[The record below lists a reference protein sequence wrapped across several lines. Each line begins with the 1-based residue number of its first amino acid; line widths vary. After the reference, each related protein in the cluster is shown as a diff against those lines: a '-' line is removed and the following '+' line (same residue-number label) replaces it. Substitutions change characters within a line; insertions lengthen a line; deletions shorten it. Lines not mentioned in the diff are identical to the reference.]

1 MVVQM
6 WILPKPNLS
15 DALKDVDEFE
25 RLNIIPKTE
34 TDPLKAL
41 TKLYDTSSAQVTLS
55 QVNTIT
61 SNVAQQIH
69 DAYDETYENKSLYY
83 IRDDLNKSVV
93 KCPYCEI
100 NECESLDHFFPKS
113 KYKALALCRLN
124 LVPMCTKCNGN
135 KAAKNVSGFI
145 HSYYPD
151 VTLNSKVFFK
161 CSVRVCSCGL
171 SCIFFVAPNVLPKN
185 IEKAVNNQINAVDL
199 KARLNK
205 AIIPFLKTIFITI
218 FSAKALV
225 QGLPRLIAEFEN
237 QPGFYNHWQTAV
249 LRGLDKKINGNVAVA
264 QQIID
269 AVKG

>member
-1 MVVQM
+1 M

-34 TDPLKAL
+34 TDPLKEL

-83 IRDDLNKSVV
+83 IRDDLNKSVA

-100 NECESLDHFFPKS
+100 NECGSLDHFFPKS

-124 LVPMCTKCNGN
+124 LVLMCTKCNEH
-135 KAAKNVSGFI
+135 KATKNVSGFI

-151 VTLNSKVFFK
+151 GTLNSKVFFK
-161 CSVRVCSCGL
+161 CSVRVYSCGL

-185 IEKAVNNQINAVDL
+185 IEKAVNNQINAVGL
-199 KARLNK
+199 KTRLNK
-205 AIIPFLKTIFITI
+205 AVIPFLKTCFA
-218 FSAKALV
+218 FVSSAKDLI
-225 QGLPRLIAEFEN
+225 QGLPRLIDDF
-237 QPGFYNHWQTAV
+237 QSRQGFYNHWQTAV
-249 LRGLDKKINGNVAVA
+249 LRGLETKIHGDVVVA